1 MKSNGIKGFTLIEVI
16 VTVGIISTIMIAAV
30 QILKSSLEMRQ
41 ALSERGLFAHRMNT
55 ALRVLAQDIE
65 HTWILSATVD
75 QLQGRVRGTDPRSIF
90 QFGSS
95 QDGLLQLTS
104 GSHRAQ
110 IADAKESDISY
121 VTYELKESKRYQ
133 GRTGLYRGSAPRV
146 PENFREPLKMELLA
160 DSIKTVKIEGWNG
173 DSFVSEWS
181 NQKSDTR
188 DKLPQMVRVTLTAWN
203 DIPEEGQDDKAL
215 QGGDAFLT
223 SFSTTI
229 FLPYSSRLK
238 ELKERSKSVNF

>member
-1 MKSNGIKGFTLIEVI
+1 MKSEKIRGFTLIEVI

-41 ALSERGLFAHRMNT
+41 ALSEKGLFAHRMNT
-55 ALRVLAQDIE
+55 TLRVLSQDIE
-65 HTWILSATVD
+65 HTWILSATMD
-75 QLQGRVRGTDPRSIF
+75 QLQGRVRGTDPRSLF

-95 QDGLLQLTS
+95 QDGLLQLTT
-104 GSHRAQ
+104 GSHVAQ

-121 VTYELKESKRYQ
+121 VTYEIKESKRYQ
-133 GRTGLYRGSAPRV
+133 GRTALYRGSAPRV
-146 PENFREPLKMELLA
+146 PESFREPLKTELLA
-160 DSIKTVKIEGWNG
+160 DSIKAVKIEAWNG
-173 DSFVSEWS
+173 DSFVQEWS

-188 DKLPQMVRVTLTAWN
+188 DKLPQMVRVSVTAWN
-203 DIPEEGQDDKAL
+203 DVPEEGQEDKAL
-215 QGGDAFLT
+215 QGGDAYLT

-238 ELKERSKSVNF
+238 ELKERVKSVNF